1 MKRKIVVSLLA
12 VVVAIS
18 NASLHAACRQQR
30 VRNVQH
36 HHAAETKFAVPFAV
50 PVAVPVAVVSPYFY
64 GYSQYEDRGAR
75 DVGREAAN
83 QKSSPLDPHSSSLT
97 QRQYEDRGA
106 RDVGRAEANL
116 KSSSLD
122 PRSSSLLA
130 RHCVTCHGGPSPQGQ
145 LSLER
150 VEKLSLA
157 ERLAA
162 IREVLSRRMPKG
174 GRLSDE
180 QLHGI
185 VEELSSYE

>member
-75 DVGREAAN
+75 DVGRE
-83 QKSSPLDPHSSSLT
+83 
-97 QRQYEDRGA
+97 
-106 RDVGRAEANL
+106 EANL
-116 KSSSLD
+116 K
-122 PRSSSLLA
+122 SSSLLA
-130 RHCVTCHGGPSPQGQ
+130 RHCVTCHGGASPQGQ

-162 IREVLSRRMPKG
+162 IRAVLSRRMPKG

-180 QLHGI
+180 QLYGI

>member
-12 VVVAIS
+12 VVVPIS
-18 NASLHAACRQQR
+18 NASLPAACRQQR

-83 QKSSPLDPHSSSLT
+83 QKSSP
-97 QRQYEDRGA
+97 
-106 RDVGRAEANL
+106 
-116 KSSSLD
+116 LD